1 MLDKAAATYDA
12 LSIADLRQALQ
23 DPVADIGRQLRG
35 MVLENLSIDPSSRL
49 SPWKNGNRWINV
61 TDQSG
66 NKAKV
71 CIPPPAWTRALEKGY
86 AITSDVAIDVALSS
100 LNIDKWMQVE
110 IEALAVR
117 VSGQGKLEA
126 LREKIIAYCEQRN
139 YFKRPKKPLPVIIRK
154 VAIVTT
160 ANSTIESDIIN
171 QIGIRKEL
179 ITSHRFDGTAPA
191 LKDLINT
198 ISRRCEHDIIVLYR
212 GGREDEFMFVF
223 SDPMVLDAVV
233 QSNVP
238 VAAAIGHER
247 DRPPV
252 EMVADMG
259 FASPSKFA
267 EFVRQKNDDALNQAG
282 LYLQNIE
289 QLFCRYILAAE
300 NDAFQLIG
308 TINAV
313 ASDLIRVHD
322 TQKHKRNLAMTVLI
336 AVLILSGV
344 IAFFLS
350 SS

>member
-1 MLDKAAATYDA
+1 MLDKAAATYDT

-117 VSGQGKLEA
+117 VSGQSKLEA

-179 ITSHRFDGTAPA
+179 ITSHRFDGTAPV
-191 LKDLINT
+191 LRDLING
-198 ISRRCEHDIIVLYR
+198 ISRRREHDIIVLYR

-223 SDPMVLDAVV
+223 SDPMILDAVV
-233 QSNVP
+233 QSHIP

-247 DRPPV
+247 DKPPV

-267 EFVRQKNDDALNQAG
+267 EFVRRRNEEALKQAG
-282 LYLQNIE
+282 LCLQNIE
-289 QLFCRYILAAE
+289 HRFRQYILAVE

-308 TINAV
+308 TINAI
-313 ASDLIRVHD
+313 ASDLVRKNENKEHRRSMILTIV
-322 TQKHKRNLAMTVLI
+322 I
-336 AVLILSGV
+336 AALLLSAV
-344 IAFFLS
+344 IAFFLLRA
-350 SS
+350 

>member
-1 MLDKAAATYDA
+1 MLDKAAATYDT
-12 LSIADLRQALQ
+12 LSIADLRQALLG
-23 DPVADIGRQLRG
+23 PVADIGRQFRG
-35 MVLENLSIDPSSRL
+35 LVLENLSIDPSSRL

-61 TDQSG
+61 ADQSG

-71 CIPPPAWTRALEKGY
+71 CIPPPAWSRALEKGY
-86 AITSDVAIDVALSS
+86 KISNDDAIDVALNCLS
-100 LNIDKWMQVE
+100 IDKWMQVE

-117 VSGQGKLEA
+117 VSGQSKLEA
-126 LREKIIAYCEQRN
+126 LREKIIAYCEQRQ
-139 YFKRPKKPLPVIIRK
+139 YFTRTKKPLPVIIRK

-191 LKDLINT
+191 LRDLINA
-198 ISRRCEHDIIVLYR
+198 ISRRREHDIIVLYR

-247 DRPPV
+247 DKPPV

-259 FASPSKFA
+259 FASPTKFA
-267 EFVRQKNDDALNQAG
+267 EFVRQRNDDALNQAG
-282 LYLQNIE
+282 LCLQNI
-289 QLFCRYILAAE
+289 QQQFRQYILAVE
-300 NDAFQLIG
+300 NNAFQLIG
-308 TINAV
+308 TINAI
-313 ASDLIRVHD
+313 ASDMVRKNEI
-322 TQKHKRNLAMTVLI
+322 QKHRRNMALTVFI
-336 AVLILSGV
+336 AALLMSAV
-344 IAFFLS
+344 IAFFLLRT
-350 SS
+350 